1 MSTETL
7 YPDGATFTLVN
18 LTGAYT
24 TVDDDPETSAS
35 DSDYLVA
42 TDQDAVTAMLVS
54 FPTPTANPTTGTGV
68 QIMRLRLRLTK
79 AEPQNVNWEIREG
92 TNVRQSGSLSV
103 TSTSFAAYSIPWD
116 AANLGTADGSL
127 VALYVVGGAA
137 VGTSRHSW
145 ECSALAWYAT
155 YSSGVVEQ
163 GKPLLFWCG

>member
-24 TVDDDPETSAS
+24 DVDDDPETSAS
-35 DSDYLVA
+35 DADYLVA
-42 TDQDAVTAMLVS
+42 TDIDAVTAMLAS
-54 FPTPTANPTTGTGV
+54 FPTPTDDPTTGSGV
-68 QIMRLRLRLTK
+68 QIMRLRLRLTQN
-79 AEPQNVNWEIREG
+79 APQNLNWEIREG
-92 TNVRQSGSLSV
+92 TNVRQSGSVSV

-127 VALYVVGGAA
+127 VALYVVGGQA
-137 VGTSRHSW
+137 VGASKHAW
-145 ECSALAWYAT
+145 ECSALAWYET
-155 YSSGVVEQ
+155 SGGAVEQ